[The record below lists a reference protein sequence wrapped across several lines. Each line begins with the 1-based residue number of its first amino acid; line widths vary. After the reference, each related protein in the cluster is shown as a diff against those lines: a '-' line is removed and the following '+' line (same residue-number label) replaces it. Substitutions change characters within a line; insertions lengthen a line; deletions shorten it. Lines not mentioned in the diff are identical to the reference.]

1 MGVIMENGDSIESK
15 NIISNAGVAN
25 TLNMLLGNDNNIPP
39 NMNNNFKSIEQ
50 TKSYVCLHMG
60 LNKSA
65 NDLGLS
71 NTNLWIY
78 PDYNHDKV
86 VNNYID
92 NPEADFPVVYVSFPS
107 AKDGAWDEKHPNSAT
122 MEAITL
128 SRWNW
133 YKKWEHLEWK
143 KRGED
148 YEAEKEKL
156 SERILDIVFKHVKGI
171 EASLDYKELSTPLT
185 VRDLA
190 NYQKGEMY
198 GIDHSPQRFRQR
210 WLRPQSD
217 IKNLYFTGQDVTTV
231 GVSSAIFSGLLTASA
246 VLKEDLS
253 KMLRN

>member
-1 MGVIMENGDSIESK
+1 
-15 NIISNAGVAN
+15 
-25 TLNMLLGNDNNIPP
+25 
-39 NMNNNFKSIEQ
+39 
-50 TKSYVCLHMG
+50 
-60 LNKSA
+60 
-65 NDLGLS
+65 
-71 NTNLWIY
+71 
-78 PDYNHDKV
+78 
-86 VNNYID
+86 
-92 NPEADFPVVYVSFPS
+92 
-107 AKDGAWDEKHPNSAT
+107 

-128 SRWNW
+128 SRWDW

-210 WLRPQSD
+210 WLRPRSD
-217 IKNLYFTGQDVTTV
+217 IKNLFFTGQDITTV
-231 GVSSAIFSGLLTASA
+231 GVSSALLSGLLTASA
-246 VLKEDLS
+246 VLKENLISLIKD
-253 KMLRN
+253 